1 MDGENG
7 KKAIIYNTK
16 KGKKEGD
23 TEKRRRKRERG
34 KKKEKKTLCAL
45 KP

>member
-16 KGKKEGD
+16 KGKKWRGGEG
-23 TEKRRRKRERG
+23 RRKKERERKREKG
-34 KKKEKKTLCAL
+34 KN
-45 KP
+45 